1 MDDLHEA
8 AKDLLGHGPIGG
20 MRIHVEED
28 ELVVFGVDERTRT
41 RRREP
46 DDDSVRPVEGLDR
59 AAARPAEAL
68 AADVLDDESF
78 GVVELL
84 RLGAETDLLQM
95 RGDSPQLLEAGLRRL
110 IRTLSA
116 FVPLLRVVSAGV
128 EPFTFGTE
136 DRRGGGQAIGQDGRA
151 HVGRLSPFLVAPRR
165 LVLAEHDAGPQAGTF
180 LVGHEQHRVEDR
192 RLLGGAPMGEDV
204 VVRTEDSHA
213 GGGDCLIGGGENS
226 LEGGDR
232 DRGVLPGPGAFRVS
246 AAGGDDD
253 PAVGGLLSGDRRG
266 GGHDLD
272 GELPGQAASRQM
284 VVPGGDVVLVEGRV
298 RAVAIARLV
307 DRRDPV
313 VGVVPCHENSVER
326 QIAIRKSRRSEL

>member
-8 AKDLLGHGPIGG
+8 VENLLGHGQIGG
-20 MRIHVEED
+20 MRIRVEED
-28 ELVVFGVDERTRT
+28 ELVVFGVDERTRA

-136 DRRGGGQAIGQDGRA
+136 DRRGGGQAIG
-151 HVGRLSPFLVAPRR
+151 
-165 LVLAEHDAGPQAGTF
+165 
-180 LVGHEQHRVEDR
+180 
-192 RLLGGAPMGEDV
+192 
-204 VVRTEDSHA
+204 
-213 GGGDCLIGGGENS
+213 
-226 LEGGDR
+226 
-232 DRGVLPGPGAFRVS
+232 
-246 AAGGDDD
+246 
-253 PAVGGLLSGDRRG
+253 
-266 GGHDLD
+266 
-272 GELPGQAASRQM
+272 
-284 VVPGGDVVLVEGRV
+284 
-298 RAVAIARLV
+298 
-307 DRRDPV
+307 
-313 VGVVPCHENSVER
+313 
-326 QIAIRKSRRSEL
+326 